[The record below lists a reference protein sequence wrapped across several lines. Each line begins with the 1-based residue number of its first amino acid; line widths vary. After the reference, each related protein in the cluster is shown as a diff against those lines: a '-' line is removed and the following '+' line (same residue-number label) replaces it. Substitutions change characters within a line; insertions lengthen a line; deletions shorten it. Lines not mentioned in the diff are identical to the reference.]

1 MEGKVDEIESVES
14 MLKIPGGSG
23 EQSMLTF
30 GPNCAIVTFL
40 NATNP
45 GAVRKHLRLLKDGK

>member
-1 MEGKVDEIESVES
+1 MEGKVDKIDSVES
-14 MLKIPGGSG
+14 MLRLPGGGG
-23 EQSMLTF
+23 EYSMLTF

-45 GAVRKHLRLLKDGK
+45 GAVRKHLPLLQNGS